1 VNSKQ
6 QAPAVPG
13 LISAG
18 IFAFTLSRNELIYAL
33 TFISIFRKQDRPGR
47 RHHRAG

>member
-6 QAPAVPG
+6 QAPGVPG

-18 IFAFTLSRNELIYAL
+18 IFAFTLSWNEFIYYVL
-33 TFISIFRKQDRPGR
+33 TFISPSEN
-47 RHHRAG
+47 